1 MKTKEQFVKPAILRE
16 VSLDSGASI
25 LAGSIVDQV
34 EILSAGQEVHDID
47 ASDSE
52 LYTPH
57 AGARRGNSG
66 RTADPASNCRACPR
80 QAVRQLVS
88 AIHGRGR
95 LVRSMMQDM
104 RMESSL
110 PSTFLSCQATITQH
124 EPSITNEGDVS
135 ILHTEMLS
143 QDDGVHI

>member
-52 LYTPH
+52 F
-57 AGARRGNSG
+57 
-66 RTADPASNCRACPR
+66 
-80 QAVRQLVS
+80 
-88 AIHGRGR
+88 
-95 LVRSMMQDM
+95 
-104 RMESSL
+104 EW
-110 PSTFLSCQATITQH
+110 
-124 EPSITNEGDVS
+124 NENWNWED
-135 ILHTEMLS
+135 
-143 QDDGVHI
+143 

>member
-52 LYTPH
+52 F
-57 AGARRGNSG
+57 
-66 RTADPASNCRACPR
+66 
-80 QAVRQLVS
+80 
-88 AIHGRGR
+88 
-95 LVRSMMQDM
+95 
-104 RMESSL
+104 EW
-110 PSTFLSCQATITQH
+110 
-124 EPSITNEGDVS
+124 NENWNW
-135 ILHTEMLS
+135 EA
-143 QDDGVHI
+143 